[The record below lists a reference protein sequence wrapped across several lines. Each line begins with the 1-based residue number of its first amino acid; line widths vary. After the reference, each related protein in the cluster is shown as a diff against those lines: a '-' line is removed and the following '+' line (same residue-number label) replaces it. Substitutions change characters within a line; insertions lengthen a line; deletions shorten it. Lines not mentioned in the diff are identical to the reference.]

1 MQISNIIYVNFG
13 ITVDKTLCYGKI
25 NLRLYGE
32 KFRLKLNGF
41 GAQDTPFKRKSKRV
55 AAKIKRDTED
65 LWKS

>member
-1 MQISNIIYVNFG
+1 MQISKIIYVNFG
-13 ITVDKTLCYGKI
+13 ISVDKTLCYGTI

-32 KFRLKLNGF
+32 KFRLKLKVSGS
-41 GAQDTPFKRKSKRV
+41 TPPLKRKTKRV